1 MLHLSALQSTH
12 PIVLTLKKP
21 RIQLQTCFAT
31 ILRWYSEL
39 RIMKERGKEEFIR
52 GKRHV
57 VKLLDMSRDYQE
69 KGEGDVSDKSESRK
83 QSEGKVRREKKVLG
97 CMFVRPHLRNGA
109 PTAQIQANGARPHT
123 RV

>member
-1 MLHLSALQSTH
+1 
-12 PIVLTLKKP
+12 
-21 RIQLQTCFAT
+21 
-31 ILRWYSEL
+31 
-39 RIMKERGKEEFIR
+39 MKERGKEEFIR
-52 GKRHV
+52 EKRHV
-57 VKLLDMSRDYQE
+57 VKLLDMSRDYQK

-83 QSEGKVRREKKVLG
+83 QSEGKERREEKVLG